1 MPVPFVFLTLGKLN
15 RLLPLVN
22 EFDLLSE
29 LQRMRWFFLCFMTQ
43 QTEEL
48 QTLNYF
54 TMYVKSL
61 AREKQGIQ

>member
-1 MPVPFVFLTLGKLN
+1 MV
-15 RLLPLVN
+15 
-22 EFDLLSE
+22 
-29 LQRMRWFFLCFMTQ
+29 FLCFMTQ